1 MKGKDGTGM
10 GPMRF
15 TGIESLTFLAF
26 TLKSDGTGCVKTDFS
41 LASAGLYRSIASN
54 G

>member
-10 GPMRF
+10 GSNRF
-15 TGIESLTFLAF
+15 KGIESLTFLAF
-26 TLKSDGTGCVKTDFS
+26 TLKDDGIGFVKTDFS
-41 LASAGLYRSIASN
+41 LASAGLYRSIASS